1 MKNWLV
7 RWCGAGLG
15 SLLLTGCAGAAVQTV
30 PFIPPR
36 NACVKVVMMDFWTS
50 WVAGACFDADGRPI
64 DHMSAGTGAPPVDL
78 VETAVSTA
86 IFNAWAIPLVTK

>member
-1 MKNWLV
+1 
-7 RWCGAGLG
+7 
-15 SLLLTGCAGAAVQTV
+15 
-30 PFIPPR
+30 
-36 NACVKVVMMDFWTS
+36 MDFWTS